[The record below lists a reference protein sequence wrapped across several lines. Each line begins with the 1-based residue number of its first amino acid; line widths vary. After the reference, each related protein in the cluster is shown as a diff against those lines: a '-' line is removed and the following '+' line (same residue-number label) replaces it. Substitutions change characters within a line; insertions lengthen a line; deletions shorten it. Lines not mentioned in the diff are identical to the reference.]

1 MELKHLNQYFYK
13 YKGRL
18 LLGLLFIIAGDIL
31 GVYAPSVVREG
42 IDFLVDIMGAPTAG
56 NVAMPESM
64 QFINRW
70 MPLYDGNNWKGSL
83 LLVGIT
89 LATLYLVIY
98 VVKGIFLFLQR
109 QALIVMSRHVEYD
122 LKNEIF
128 RKYLEL
134 DLGFYKSQRTGDLM
148 NRISEDVGRVRMY
161 VGPAV
166 MYIMNL
172 IVLFVMCISVMLS
185 IHRELALYT
194 LAPLPFMMWAIYI
207 VSKKIHLQS
216 ERVQEQQSKL
226 SSIVQE
232 TASGIRILKSFRKEN
247 YFSEFFNAESDKYK
261 NLQLQQVRID
271 ALFMPVIMLL
281 VGLSSLLTIAIGV
294 YKVQTGEI
302 TPGVVVQFVFYVNIL
317 TWPFAVV
324 GWVSSLVIKAE
335 ASMKRI
341 NEFLKT
347 TPKIQN
353 QTGAI
358 HYPPDNIILKDL
370 SYRYPNSSGN
380 TLEKINMTLPRGKSI
395 GIIGRTGSGKTT
407 LAQLILRQLDPTQGA
422 VMMGSH
428 DLRNIDIHSY
438 RERTGYVSQ
447 DVFLFSDTIAANI
460 AFGSDIQDETSIR
473 RAAQE
478 AVVLKDIEG
487 FPEGFNT
494 LLGERGINLSGGQ
507 KQRISIARALIK
519 KPDLLVFDD
528 CLSAVDTE
536 TESLIMQSLSV
547 NNNNCIKVFIS
558 HRIQTIQHCDIIY
571 VIDEG
576 QIVESGKHDALLQHN
591 GIYKTMHEQQRI
603 DI

>member
-1 MELKHLNQYFYK
+1 MELKHLNKYFFK

-42 IDFLVDIMGAPTAG
+42 IDFLVNIMENHNGEH
-56 NVAMPESM
+56 VVMPHSM

-70 MPLYDGNNWKGSL
+70 FSLYDNNNLKASL

-89 LATLYLVIY
+89 LAILYLLIY
-98 VVKGIFLFLQR
+98 VIKGIFLFLQR
-109 QALIVMSRHVEYD
+109 QALIVMSRYIEYD

-134 DLGFYKSQRTGDLM
+134 DMGFYKSQRTGDLM

-166 MYIMNL
+166 MYILNL
-172 IVLFVMCISVMLS
+172 LVLFVMCISVMLS

-207 VSKKIHLQS
+207 VSKKIHQQS

-232 TASGIRILKSFRKEN
+232 TASGIRVLKSFRKEN
-247 YFSEFFNAESDKYK
+247 YFSQFFNGESDKYK

-341 NEFLKT
+341 NEFLR
-347 TPKIQN
+347 TPAKIQN
-353 QTGAI
+353 LPGAI
-358 HYPPDNIILKDL
+358 PYHPNNIELKEV
-370 SYRYPNSSGN
+370 SFRYPNSNGN
-380 TLEKINMTLPRGKSI
+380 VLEKINMTLSRGKSI

-407 LAQLILRQLDPTQGA
+407 LAQLILRQLDPTEGT
-422 VMMGSH
+422 VLLGEN
-428 DLRNIDIHSY
+428 DLKQMDIHTF

-460 AFGSDIQDETSIR
+460 AFSGDSKDEAAIR
-473 RAAQE
+473 NAARD
-478 AVVLKDIEG
+478 AVVLDDIEG
-487 FPEGFNT
+487 FPEKFNT

-519 KPDLLVFDD
+519 KPDILVFDD

-536 TESLIMQSLSV
+536 TESRILQSLTANASDS
-547 NNNNCIKVFIS
+547 IKVFIS
-558 HRIQTIQHCDIIY
+558 HRIQTIQHCDTIY

-576 QIVESGKHDALLQHN
+576 KIIEQGDHLSLVSNG
-591 GIYKTMHEQQRI
+591 GIYKTMFEQQRVI
-603 DI
+603 V

>member
-1 MELKHLNQYFYK
+1 MELKHLNKYFYK

-42 IDFLVDIMGAPTAG
+42 IDFLVGVMRNDSSTQIS
-56 NVAMPESM
+56 MPESM

-70 MPLYDGNNWKGSL
+70 LPLYDGDNWKGSL
-83 LLVGIT
+83 LLVGVT
-89 LATLYLVIY
+89 LAILYLVIY

-109 QALIVMSRHVEYD
+109 QALIVMSRYVEFD
-122 LKNEIF
+122 LKNDIF

-172 IVLFVMCISVMLS
+172 IVLFVMCITVMLS

-207 VSKKIHLQS
+207 VSKKIHQQS

-247 YFSEFFNAESDKYK
+247 YFGQFFNAESDKYK

-341 NEFLKT
+341 NEFLHT
-347 TPKIQN
+347 RPKIEN
-353 QTGAI
+353 LPGAI
-358 HYPPDNIILKDL
+358 PYHPDSIVLKNV
-370 SYRYPNSSGN
+370 SYHYPNSN
-380 TLEKINMTLPRGKSI
+380 IHTLHNINMTLERGKSI

-407 LAQLILRQLDPTQGA
+407 LAQLILRQLDPTDG
-422 VMMGSH
+422 
-428 DLRNIDIHSY
+428 
-438 RERTGYVSQ
+438 T
-447 DVFLFSDTIAANI
+447 
-460 AFGSDIQDETSIR
+460 
-473 RAAQE
+473 
-478 AVVLKDIEG
+478 
-487 FPEGFNT
+487 
-494 LLGERGINLSGGQ
+494 
-507 KQRISIARALIK
+507 
-519 KPDLLVFDD
+519 
-528 CLSAVDTE
+528 
-536 TESLIMQSLSV
+536 
-547 NNNNCIKVFIS
+547 
-558 HRIQTIQHCDIIY
+558 
-571 VIDEG
+571 
-576 QIVESGKHDALLQHN
+576 
-591 GIYKTMHEQQRI
+591 
-603 DI
+603 

>member
-1 MELKHLNQYFYK
+1 MELKHLNKYFFK

-42 IDFLVDIMGAPTAG
+42 IDFLVNIMENHNGEH
-56 NVAMPESM
+56 VVMPNSM

-70 MPLYDGNNWKGSL
+70 FSLYDNNNLKASL

-89 LATLYLVIY
+89 LAILYLLIY
-98 VVKGIFLFLQR
+98 VIKGIFLFLQR
-109 QALIVMSRHVEYD
+109 QALIVMSRYIEYD

-134 DLGFYKSQRTGDLM
+134 DMGFYKSQRTGDLM

-166 MYIMNL
+166 MYILNL
-172 IVLFVMCISVMLS
+172 LVLFVMCITVMLS

-207 VSKKIHLQS
+207 VSKKIHQQS

-232 TASGIRILKSFRKEN
+232 TASGIRVLKSFRKEN
-247 YFSEFFNAESDKYK
+247 YFSQFFNGESDKYK

-341 NEFLKT
+341 NEFLR
-347 TPKIQN
+347 TPAKIQN
-353 QTGAI
+353 LPGAI
-358 HYPPDNIILKDL
+358 PYHPNNIELKEV
-370 SYRYPNSSGN
+370 SFRYPNSNGN
-380 TLEKINMTLPRGKSI
+380 VLEKINMTLSRGKSI

-407 LAQLILRQLDPTQGA
+407 LAQLILRQLDPTEGT
-422 VMMGSH
+422 VLLGEN
-428 DLRNIDIHSY
+428 DLKQMDIHTF

-460 AFGSDIQDETSIR
+460 AFSGDSKDEAAIR
-473 RAAQE
+473 NAARD
-478 AVVLKDIEG
+478 AVVLDDIEG
-487 FPEGFNT
+487 FPEKFNT

-519 KPDLLVFDD
+519 KPDILVFDD

-536 TESLIMQSLSV
+536 TESRILQSLTANASDS
-547 NNNNCIKVFIS
+547 IKVFIS
-558 HRIQTIQHCDIIY
+558 HRIQTIQHCDTIY

-576 QIVESGKHDALLQHN
+576 KIIEQGDHLSLVSNG
-591 GIYKTMHEQQRI
+591 GIYKTMFEQQRVI
-603 DI
+603 V

>member
-1 MELKHLNQYFYK
+1 MELKHLNKYFFK

-42 IDFLVDIMGAPTAG
+42 IDFLVNIMENHNGEHF
-56 NVAMPESM
+56 VMPNSM

-70 MPLYDGNNWKGSL
+70 FSLYDNNNLKASL

-89 LATLYLVIY
+89 LAILYLLIY
-98 VVKGIFLFLQR
+98 VIKGIFLFLQR
-109 QALIVMSRHVEYD
+109 QALIVMSRYIEYD

-134 DLGFYKSQRTGDLM
+134 DMGFYKSQRTGDLM

-166 MYIMNL
+166 MYILNL
-172 IVLFVMCISVMLS
+172 LVLFVMCITVMLS

-207 VSKKIHLQS
+207 VSKKIHQQS

-232 TASGIRILKSFRKEN
+232 TASGIRVLKSFRKEN
-247 YFSEFFNAESDKYK
+247 YFSQYFNGESDKYK

-341 NEFLKT
+341 NEFLR
-347 TPKIQN
+347 TPAKIQN
-353 QTGAI
+353 LPGAI
-358 HYPPDNIILKDL
+358 PYHPNNIELKEV
-370 SYRYPNSSGN
+370 SFRYPNSNGN
-380 TLEKINMTLPRGKSI
+380 VLEKINMTLSRGKSI

-407 LAQLILRQLDPTQGA
+407 LAQLILRQLDPTEGTVLLGENNLKQ
-422 VMMGSH
+422 M
-428 DLRNIDIHSY
+428 DIHTF

-460 AFGSDIQDETSIR
+460 AFSGDSKDEAAIR
-473 RAAQE
+473 NAARD
-478 AVVLKDIEG
+478 AVVLDDIEG
-487 FPEGFNT
+487 FPEKFNT

-519 KPDLLVFDD
+519 KPDILVFDD

-536 TESLIMQSLSV
+536 TESRILQSLTANASDS
-547 NNNNCIKVFIS
+547 IKVFIS
-558 HRIQTIQHCDIIY
+558 HRIQTIQHCDTIY

-576 QIVESGKHDALLQHN
+576 KIIEQGDHLSLVSNG
-591 GIYKTMHEQQRI
+591 GIYKTMFEQQRVI
-603 DI
+603 V

>member
-1 MELKHLNQYFYK
+1 MELKHLNKYFYK

-42 IDFLVDIMGAPTAG
+42 IDFLVNIMENHSGEH
-56 NVAMPESM
+56 VVMPQSM

-70 MPLYDGNNWKGSL
+70 FSLYDNNNLKASL

-89 LATLYLVIY
+89 LAILYLLIY
-98 VVKGIFLFLQR
+98 VIKGIFLFLQR
-109 QALIVMSRHVEYD
+109 QALIVMSRYIEYD

-134 DLGFYKSQRTGDLM
+134 DMGFYKSQRTGDLM

-166 MYIMNL
+166 MYILNL
-172 IVLFVMCISVMLS
+172 LVLFVMCITVMLS

-207 VSKKIHLQS
+207 VSKKIHQQS

-232 TASGIRILKSFRKEN
+232 TASGIRVLKSFRKEN
-247 YFSEFFNAESDKYK
+247 YFSQFFNGESDKYK

-341 NEFLKT
+341 NEFLR
-347 TPKIQN
+347 TPAKIQN
-353 QTGAI
+353 LPGAI
-358 HYPPDNIILKDL
+358 PYHPNNIELKEV
-370 SYRYPNSSGN
+370 SFRYPNSNGN
-380 TLEKINMTLPRGKSI
+380 VLEKINMTLSRGKSI

-407 LAQLILRQLDPTQGA
+407 LAQLILRQLDPTEGT
-422 VMMGSH
+422 VLLGEN
-428 DLRNIDIHSY
+428 DLKQMDIHTF

-460 AFGSDIQDETSIR
+460 AFSGDSKDEAAIR
-473 RAAQE
+473 NAARD
-478 AVVLKDIEG
+478 AVVLDDIEG
-487 FPEGFNT
+487 FPEKFNT

-519 KPDLLVFDD
+519 KPDILVFDD

-536 TESLIMQSLSV
+536 TESRILQSLTANASDS
-547 NNNNCIKVFIS
+547 IKVFIS
-558 HRIQTIQHCDIIY
+558 HRIQTIQHCDTIY

-576 QIVESGKHDALLQHN
+576 KIIEQGDHLSLVSNG
-591 GIYKTMHEQQRI
+591 GIYKTMFEQQRVI
-603 DI
+603 V

>member
-1 MELKHLNQYFYK
+1 MELKHLNKYFFK

-42 IDFLVDIMGAPTAG
+42 IDFLVNIMENHIGEH
-56 NVAMPESM
+56 VVMPQSM

-70 MPLYDGNNWKGSL
+70 FSLYDNNNLKASL

-89 LATLYLVIY
+89 LAILYLLIY
-98 VVKGIFLFLQR
+98 VIKGIFLFLQR
-109 QALIVMSRHVEYD
+109 QALIVMSRYIEYD

-134 DLGFYKSQRTGDLM
+134 DMGFYKSQRTGDLM

-166 MYIMNL
+166 MYILNL
-172 IVLFVMCISVMLS
+172 LVLFVMCISVMLS

-207 VSKKIHLQS
+207 VSKKIHQQS

-232 TASGIRILKSFRKEN
+232 TASGIRVLKSFRKEN
-247 YFSEFFNAESDKYK
+247 YFSQFFNGESDKYK

-341 NEFLKT
+341 NEFLR
-347 TPKIQN
+347 TPAKIQN
-353 QTGAI
+353 LPGAI
-358 HYPPDNIILKDL
+358 PYHPNNIELKEV
-370 SYRYPNSSGN
+370 SFRYPNSNGN
-380 TLEKINMTLPRGKSI
+380 VLEKINMTLSRGKSI

-407 LAQLILRQLDPTQGA
+407 LAQLILRQLDPTEGT
-422 VMMGSH
+422 VLLGEN
-428 DLRNIDIHSY
+428 DLKQMDIHTF

-460 AFGSDIQDETSIR
+460 AFSGDSKDEAAIR
-473 RAAQE
+473 NAARD
-478 AVVLKDIEG
+478 AVVLDDIEG
-487 FPEGFNT
+487 FPEKFNT

-519 KPDLLVFDD
+519 KPDILVFDD

-536 TESLIMQSLSV
+536 TESRILQSLTANASDS
-547 NNNNCIKVFIS
+547 IKVFIS
-558 HRIQTIQHCDIIY
+558 HRIQTIQHCDTIY

-576 QIVESGKHDALLQHN
+576 KIIEQGDHLSLVSNG
-591 GIYKTMHEQQRI
+591 GIYKTMFEQQRVI
-603 DI
+603 V

>member
-1 MELKHLNQYFYK
+1 MELKHLNKYFFK

-42 IDFLVDIMGAPTAG
+42 IDFLVNIMENHSGKH
-56 NVAMPESM
+56 VVMPQSM

-70 MPLYDGNNWKGSL
+70 FSLYDNNNLKASL

-89 LATLYLVIY
+89 LAILYLLIY
-98 VVKGIFLFLQR
+98 VIKGIFLFLQR
-109 QALIVMSRHVEYD
+109 QALIVMSRYIEYD

-134 DLGFYKSQRTGDLM
+134 DMGFYKSQRTGDLM

-166 MYIMNL
+166 MYILNL
-172 IVLFVMCISVMLS
+172 LVLFVMCITVMLS

-207 VSKKIHLQS
+207 VSKKIHQQS

-232 TASGIRILKSFRKEN
+232 TASGIRVLKSFRKEN
-247 YFSEFFNAESDKYK
+247 YFSQFFNGESDKYK

-341 NEFLKT
+341 NEFLR
-347 TPKIQN
+347 TPAKIQN
-353 QTGAI
+353 LPGAI
-358 HYPPDNIILKDL
+358 PYHPNNIELKEV
-370 SYRYPNSSGN
+370 SFRYPNSNGN
-380 TLEKINMTLPRGKSI
+380 VLEKINMTLSRGKSI

-407 LAQLILRQLDPTQGA
+407 LAQLILRQLDPTEGT
-422 VMMGSH
+422 VLLGEN
-428 DLRNIDIHSY
+428 DLKQMDIHTF

-460 AFGSDIQDETSIR
+460 AFSGDSKDEAAIR
-473 RAAQE
+473 NAARD
-478 AVVLKDIEG
+478 AVVLDDIEG
-487 FPEGFNT
+487 FPEKFNT

-519 KPDLLVFDD
+519 KPDILVFDD

-536 TESLIMQSLSV
+536 TESRILQSLTAKASDS
-547 NNNNCIKVFIS
+547 IKVFIS
-558 HRIQTIQHCDIIY
+558 HRIQTIQHCDTIY

-576 QIVESGKHDALLQHN
+576 KIIEQGDHLSLVSNG
-591 GIYKTMHEQQRI
+591 GIYKTMFEQQRVI
-603 DI
+603 V